1 MTGTLYL
8 IPTPIS
14 EDAVINSL
22 TGDIVQ
28 VLHKTQHYA
37 VENIRTARRFIK
49 SVDRNINIDGLT
61 FYEIGKNSVES
72 EKSKIIDVLISGKN
86 VGIMS
91 EAGAPGVADPGSDIV
106 LAAHRAEIPVMPLV
120 GASSIL
126 LALMGS
132 GLNGQ
137 KFAFHGYLPI
147 KQNERQKSIKLLEK
161 ESYNFSQSQLFI
173 ETPYRNKAIFDDL
186 IKTCSPQTLLTV
198 AIDLTGKEQFLET
211 KSIQAWRS
219 EKIVF
224 PKKPAIFVLSA
235 LKM

>member
-14 EDAVINSL
+14 EEAVIDSL
-22 TGDIVQ
+22 TGDIVR

-37 VENIRTARRFIK
+37 VENIRSARRFIK
-49 SVDRNINIDGLT
+49 SVDRNINIDELT
-61 FYEIGKNSVES
+61 FYEIGKNSS
-72 EKSKIIDVLISGKN
+72 DTEKSSIIDILISGKN

-106 LAAHRAEIPVMPLV
+106 LAAHKANINVMPLV

-137 KFAFHGYLPI
+137 KFVFHGYLPI
-147 KQNERQKSIKLLEK
+147 KQNERQKAIRQLEK
-161 ESYNFSQSQLFI
+161 ESHNFSQSQLFI

-186 IKTCSPQTLLTV
+186 IKTCLPQTLLTV
-198 AIDLTGKEQFLET
+198 AVDLTGEEQFLET
-211 KSIQAWRS
+211 KSIQAWKS
-219 EKIVF
+219 SQVVF
-224 PKKPAIFVLSA
+224 PKKPAIFVLLA
-235 LKM
+235 

>member
-1 MTGTLYL
+1 MTGILYL

-14 EDAVINSL
+14 EDAVVDSL
-22 TGDIVQ
+22 TSDIAQ

-49 SVDRNINIDGLT
+49 SIDRNINIDELT
-61 FYEIGKNSVES
+61 FYEIGKNSAET
-72 EKSKIIDVLISGKN
+72 EKSNIIDVLISGKN

-106 LAAHRAEIPVMPLV
+106 LAAHKANITVMPLV

-147 KQNERQKSIKLLEK
+147 KQNERQKSIKQLEK
-161 ESYNFSQSQLFI
+161 ESYNLSQSQLFI

-186 IKTCSPQTLLTV
+186 IKICSSQTLLTV
-198 AIDLTGKEQFLET
+198 AVDLTGREQILET
-211 KSIQAWRS
+211 KSIQAWKS
-219 EKIVF
+219 SKIVF
-224 PKKPAIFVLSA
+224 PKKPAIFVLLA
-235 LKM
+235 LKI